1 MNTATNLLLPKV
13 LQARA
18 SDSAK
23 KIFVQTVN
31 GETMN
36 YKTAFEKS
44 CAVSNGLISL
54 NVQKNDCVVI
64 MADSSTESICTWLGI
79 NLAAAVDVSINT
91 GYRGNSLE
99 HALENSRAKILFLDE
114 PLLDRV
120 AEVADSLTSLETI
133 VIYGKSLSVLT
144 HDKKLSRFNF
154 YLFSEILGSI
164 EVPINRDVSSD
175 DLASIVYT
183 SGTTGPAKGVMMP
196 HGQISLFAIL
206 GIEGAQM
213 TESDIFYCFIP
224 LYHVAGKFMGIYAM
238 MIVGGKVVVDQHFS
252 AEAFFPLAKQFGATL
267 SLVHGPLIEMLYK
280 LPESADDA
288 NNPITRLIASPF
300 PARIAIDFQKRFA
313 VRGIETWGM
322 TEVTVPIWQ
331 PLDEPLRVG
340 CCGKLR
346 EDYFEM
352 KIVDPET
359 DFELPMGSV
368 GEMVLR
374 PKYPFTIMQG
384 YFSMPEVT
392 ISTWKNLW
400 FHTGDLAKMDDEG
413 YVYFADRIS
422 ERIRRRA
429 ENVSSFEIEAAALS
443 HPSITECAA
452 VGVPSE
458 FESDDDIKLTL
469 VLQKGEILPP
479 EDLMTYLIPLL
490 PHFMV
495 PRYLE
500 YVNEL
505 ARTPTGKILKGT
517 LKKMGIN
524 ENVWDRKSSSISIR
538 QVIK

>member
-1 MNTATNLLLPKV
+1 
-13 LQARA
+13 
-18 SDSAK
+18 
-23 KIFVQTVN
+23 
-31 GETMN
+31 
-36 YKTAFEKS
+36 
-44 CAVSNGLISL
+44 
-54 NVQKNDCVVI
+54 
-64 MADSSTESICTWLGI
+64 
-79 NLAAAVDVSINT
+79 
-91 GYRGNSLE
+91 
-99 HALENSRAKILFLDE
+99 
-114 PLLDRV
+114 
-120 AEVADSLTSLETI
+120 
-133 VIYGKSLSVLT
+133 
-144 HDKKLSRFNF
+144 
-154 YLFSEILGSI
+154 
-164 EVPINRDVSSD
+164 
-175 DLASIVYT
+175 
-183 SGTTGPAKGVMMP
+183 
-196 HGQISLFAIL
+196 
-206 GIEGAQM
+206 
-213 TESDIFYCFIP
+213 
-224 LYHVAGKFMGIYAM
+224 
-238 MIVGGKVVVDQHFS
+238 
-252 AEAFFPLAKQFGATL
+252 
-267 SLVHGPLIEMLYK
+267 MLYK

>member
-1 MNTATNLLLPKV
+1 M
-13 LQARA
+13 
-18 SDSAK
+18 
-23 KIFVQTVN
+23 
-31 GETMN
+31 
-36 YKTAFEKS
+36 
-44 CAVSNGLISL
+44 
-54 NVQKNDCVVI
+54 
-64 MADSSTESICTWLGI
+64 
-79 NLAAAVDVSINT
+79 
-91 GYRGNSLE
+91 
-99 HALENSRAKILFLDE
+99 
-114 PLLDRV
+114 
-120 AEVADSLTSLETI
+120 
-133 VIYGKSLSVLT
+133 
-144 HDKKLSRFNF
+144 
-154 YLFSEILGSI
+154 
-164 EVPINRDVSSD
+164 NRDVSSN

-196 HGQISLFAIL
+196 YGQISLFAKL

-238 MIVGGKVVVDQHFS
+238 MIVGGRVVVDQHFS
-252 AEAFFPLAKQFGATL
+252 AEAFFPLAKQFGATI

-331 PLDEPLRVG
+331 PLDEPLKVG

-346 EDYFEM
+346 EDYFEL

-359 DFELPMGSV
+359 DFELPIGSV

-413 YVYFADRIS
+413 YIYFADRFS

-443 HPSITECAA
+443 HPSISECAA

-458 FESDDDIKLTL
+458 FEGDDDIKLTL
-469 VLQKGEILPP
+469 VLQKGEILAPK
-479 EDLMTYLIPLL
+479 DLMTYLIPLL

-524 ENVWDRKSSSISIR
+524 ENVWDRKNSSISIR
-538 QVIK
+538 QDIK